1 MMDFGVVLVWFIA
14 SRGHWTRPKW
24 NLFRFT
30 PWIWKLSMFVS
41 KQVSLWPSSMSSA
54 GRRRNLDLAH
64 SVPMC
69 MFWWSFR
76 PKIHGGSWWILGLC
90 WFGSLPAEDIELG
103 QSETCLE
110 TNMDSFQIHGVNLS
124 ESAVFW
130 RQWSWLGPHIFWN
143 QVSRWH
149 HFKLLQVEWPTHLVS
164 LDLLKMHRLF
174 ALFYPPMLETLLG
187 TCSMLD
193 PWCRSKI
200 STRCFPLHA
209 GQAQQWEADRF
220 SQLT

>member
-1 MMDFGVVLVWFIA
+1 MISWSLG
-14 SRGHWTRPKW
+14 
-24 NLFRFT
+24 NRF
-30 PWIWKLSMFVS
+30 PV
-41 KQVSLWPSSMSSA
+41 QSLQSQRSLAMHCLEAVAEIPSSARQDVPMHLGA